1 MQLGVLPCLRE
12 VQWELKNKWKV
23 KSKGTP
29 IKSKNDIK
37 RNKNKHQ
44 KKSLYRNDY
53 TSTQIPKT
61 QFEQNKH
68 TQISL

>member
-1 MQLGVLPCLRE
+1 M
-12 VQWELKNKWKV
+12 QWELKNKWKV

-61 QFEQNKH
+61 
-68 TQISL
+68 